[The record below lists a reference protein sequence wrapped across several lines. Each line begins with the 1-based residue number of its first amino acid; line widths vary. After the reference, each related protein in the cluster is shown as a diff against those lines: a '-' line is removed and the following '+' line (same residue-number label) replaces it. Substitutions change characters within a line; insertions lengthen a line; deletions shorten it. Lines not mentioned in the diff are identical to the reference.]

1 MIAAKELL
9 AKRKPAVIGATLAL
23 VLISWLFWYFSD
35 RQVIKRQLTALSWDL
50 GKESRQESTMETAL
64 KMRDVKAVLAES
76 CCTLIVPERG
86 RRSEFAERDLAVMYL
101 MHYRDRYETLS
112 LNFEEMDI
120 DFPAKGEAA
129 VRSQVQLL
137 RQAKPEQPAAET
149 TARVLISL
157 KKQDGDWMLTQ
168 AEVAEVLIGDDLKR

>member
-9 AKRKPAVIGATLAL
+9 AKRKPAVIGGALAL

-35 RQVIKRQLTALSWDL
+35 RQVIKRQLTALTWDL

-86 RRSEFAERDLAVMYL
+86 RRTEFAERDLAVLYL
-101 MHYRDRYETLS
+101 MRYRDRYENLAVS
-112 LNFEEMDI
+112 FEDMEI

-129 VRSQVQLL
+129 VRLQARLL
-137 RQAKPEQPAAET
+137 RQVKPDQPAAET
-149 TARVLISL
+149 TAPALISM

-168 AEVAEVLIGDDLKR
+168 AEIAEVLVGELR

>member
-1 MIAAKELL
+1 MVAAKELL
-9 AKRKPAVIGATLAL
+9 ARRKPAVIGIALVL

-35 RQVIKRQLTALSWDL
+35 RQVIKRQLTALAWDL

-86 RRSEFAERDLAVMYL
+86 RRTDFAERDLAVMYL
-101 MHYRDRYETLS
+101 MHYRDRYENLAVS
-112 LNFEEMDI
+112 FEDMEI

-129 VRSQVQLL
+129 VRTQARLL
-137 RQAKPEQPAAET
+137 RQIKPDQPAEET
-149 TARVLISL
+149 AAPALISL
-157 KKQDGDWMLTQ
+157 KKQGGDWMLTQ
-168 AEVAEVLIGDDLKR
+168 AEIAEVLVGDLR

>member
-1 MIAAKELL
+1 MIAVNELL
-9 AKRKPAVIGATLAL
+9 AKRKPAVIGGALAL

-35 RQVIKRQLTALSWDL
+35 QQVIKRQLTALAWDL
-50 GKESRQESTMETAL
+50 DKESRQESTMETAL

-86 RRSEFAERDLAVMYL
+86 RRTDFAERDMAVMYL
-101 MHYRDRYETLS
+101 MHYRDRYENLAVS
-112 LNFEEMDI
+112 FEDMEI

-129 VRSQVQLL
+129 VRSQARLL
-137 RQAKPEQPAAET
+137 RQVKPDQPAAET
-149 TARVLISL
+149 TAPVLISL

-168 AEVAEVLIGDDLKR
+168 AEVAEALLDDLKY